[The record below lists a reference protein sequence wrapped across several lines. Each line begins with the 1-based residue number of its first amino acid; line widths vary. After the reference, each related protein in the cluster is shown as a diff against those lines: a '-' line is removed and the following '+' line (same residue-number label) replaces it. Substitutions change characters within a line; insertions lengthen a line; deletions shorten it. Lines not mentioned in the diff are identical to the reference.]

1 MNNERTI
8 SPNDSRIPWWM
19 WPNVLSLDAPV
30 VAVTWLYIFAREWN
44 VSYVERLLP
53 WVLALV
59 VWVVYAVDRLLDCQM
74 NSNEAGSLRHEFHR
88 KHKKKFMIA
97 ICAAVL
103 MIAVLSLFVLQMAII
118 INATLPLAATAGF
131 FLLSVF
137 SPSQQRVS
145 YSKNLLAGYAFAWG
159 VGAGLTGLLN
169 LQQPFALARMFS
181 PDMLAFGLLCV
192 INITAVD
199 LWVKGSN
206 ELSAEEDEMALNLP
220 LVVLGFFCLLF
231 MKFISD
237 NPLDPFFLCILIATA
252 LMYVINRI
260 RAKFTKN
267 FLRVSVDVILLV
279 TAAFYFI
286 LSLFDKTG
294 TPHP

>member
-131 FLLSVF
+131 
-137 SPSQQRVS
+137 P
-145 YSKNLLAGYAFAWG
+145 A
-159 VGAGLTGLLN
+159 VG
-169 LQQPFALARMFS
+169 F
-181 PDMLAFGLLCV
+181 
-192 INITAVD
+192 
-199 LWVKGSN
+199 
-206 ELSAEEDEMALNLP
+206 
-220 LVVLGFFCLLF
+220 
-231 MKFISD
+231 
-237 NPLDPFFLCILIATA
+237 
-252 LMYVINRI
+252 
-260 RAKFTKN
+260 
-267 FLRVSVDVILLV
+267 
-279 TAAFYFI
+279 
-286 LSLFDKTG
+286 
-294 TPHP
+294 